1 MAAFDFTALD
11 ARGREQRGVLEADSS
26 RQLRQ
31 LLRDRG
37 WAPLR
42 VEPAAQRSRAK
53 ASGLF
58 APRLGA
64 LDLSLVTRQL
74 ATLVQA
80 GLPLEEA
87 LSAVAQQSEKARIRS
102 IVMGVRGRVLEGN
115 TLADA
120 LGDFPAAFDDM
131 YRSTVAAGEKS
142 GHLDRV
148 LTNLADYTERRHQ
161 LRQNVQTALVY
172 PFVLLFFGIAIVS
185 YLLVAVVPDIVEA
198 FATAEQELPW
208 VTRFLI
214 ALSEGARR
222 WGLLVALAVAAA
234 GAVLGWLLR
243 QGPFRERW
251 DRGVLRLPFVGRFA
265 RATNAS
271 QFASTLAILS
281 SSGVPLVEGMRIAGK
296 VVGNRSMRRRVDE
309 ATRMV
314 SEGSSLHRALESVG
328 GFPPMLLHMVASGE
342 TSGELEQMLVRVAG
356 HQESELERN
365 VTVFVKLLEPLMLAL
380 MGGLVL
386 FIVVAVMYP
395 IMQLNQ
401 GALL

>member
-1 MAAFDFTALD
+1 MAAFDYTALD

-37 WAPLR
+37 WAPIR
-42 VEPAAQRSRAK
+42 VEPAAQRSRSRSA
-53 ASGLF
+53 GWL

-87 LSAVAQQSEKARIRS
+87 LAAVAQQSEKARIRS

-131 YRSTVAAGEKS
+131 YRSTVAAGEQS
-142 GHLDRV
+142 GHLDQV
-148 LTNLADYTERRHQ
+148 LSNLADFTERRHQ

-172 PFVLLFFGIAIVS
+172 PFVLLFFGVAIVS

-198 FATAEQELPW
+198 FATAEQDLPW
-208 VTRFLI
+208 VTRLLI
-214 ALSEGARR
+214 AASEGARR
-222 WGLLVALAVAAA
+222 WGLVLLLAMAAA
-234 GAVLGWLLR
+234 AVGLAWLLR
-243 QGPFRERW
+243 RGAFRERW
-251 DRGVLRLPFVGRFA
+251 DRGLLRLPFLGRFA

-271 QFASTLAILS
+271 RFASTLAILS
-281 SSGVPLVEGMRIAGK
+281 SSGVPLVEGMRIAGR
-296 VVGNRSMRRRVDE
+296 VVGNRSVRRRVED

-342 TSGELEQMLVRVAG
+342 SSGELEQMLVRVAH
-356 HQESELERN
+356 HQETELERN
-365 VTVFVKLLEPLMLAL
+365 VTVFVKLLEPMMLAL